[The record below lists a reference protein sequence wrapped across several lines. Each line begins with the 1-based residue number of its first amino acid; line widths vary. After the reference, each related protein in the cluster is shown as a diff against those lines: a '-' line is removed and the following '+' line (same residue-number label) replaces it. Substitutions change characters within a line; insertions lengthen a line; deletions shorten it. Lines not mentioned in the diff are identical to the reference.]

1 MTISSNYL
9 VQTRNRLVVGVVSD
23 SLGGTVSFGITASA
37 FTNGILTLMPSD
49 APAFF
54 DPRITTSSASLSKFS
69 CGVSGGPVTI
79 GFGST
84 ASGAPGASGGTSVCF
99 ILTTGVNEM
108 SFERFTIPNGVTSNP
123 NGQFYVNVPVNSS
136 VSAYLEFVPF

>member
-1 MTISSNYL
+1 MAISSNYL

-37 FTNGILTLMPSD
+37 FTNGILTLMPTDTSLI
-49 APAFF
+49 
-54 DPRITTSSASLSKFS
+54 DPRITNTSASLSKFS
-69 CGVSGGPVTI
+69 CGVSGWATM

-84 ASGAPGASGGTSVCF
+84 AAGAPGASGGTSVCF

-123 NGQFYVNVPVNSS
+123 NGQFYVNVPVGSS
-136 VSAYLEFVPF
+136 VTAYLEFVPF